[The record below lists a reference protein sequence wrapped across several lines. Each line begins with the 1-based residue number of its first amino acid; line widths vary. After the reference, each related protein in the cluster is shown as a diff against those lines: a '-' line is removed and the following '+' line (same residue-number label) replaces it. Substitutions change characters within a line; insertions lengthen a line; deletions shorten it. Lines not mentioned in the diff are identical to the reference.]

1 MCIHFA
7 FEMSPKCF
15 IHEKKMLFI
24 RVIEKK
30 THLKEFNFK
39 NVYVLYIQ
47 SVSIEILN
55 DRIREEILII

>member
-1 MCIHFA
+1 
-7 FEMSPKCF
+7 
-15 IHEKKMLFI
+15 MLFI